1 MDITGTFENPKVRPD
16 LEGIAK
22 ARVKQEIDKHKDE
35 VKQKLEDKLR
45 GILGGERDEPHCWSA
60 VCSLDPG
67 SLDAGS
73 VAACSLWCH
82 AHAATACESGKDPG
96 AGVDR
101 TASSTAGE
109 DANPAMTAQKASA
122 TAGYRRVV
130 RNGRELY
137 CREDVVL
144 GSKISRGEVCRTSAE
159 LENAQRNTDDFM
171 RGVRSTAGESAP
183 PTGPLGR

>member
-1 MDITGTFENPKVRPD
+1 M
-16 LEGIAK
+16 LA
-22 ARVKQEIDKHKDE
+22 A
-35 VKQKLEDKLR
+35 LL
-45 GILGGERDEPHCWSA
+45 L
-60 VCSLDPG
+60 
-67 SLDAGS
+67 
-73 VAACSLWCH
+73 AACGATPTQPPPASL
-82 AHAATACESGKDPG
+82 AKTPVPASTAP
-96 AGVDR
+96 
-101 TASSTAGE
+101 ASSTAGE